1 MKTKKTK
8 AGKTLRFK
16 IVLMVVAIALLCS
29 GVNILT
35 VSIAADKEIMELQKT
50 NLLTIV
56 EAYGMMLD
64 AHVEEGDVEVLST
77 SDIKLYMKD
86 FIMEGLDSAYAYAV
100 NSEGEMMYHPTTEKI
115 GQPVENVAVQEL
127 VAQLQAGEDLEP
139 GVVHYDY
146 QGVEKYAAYYLAAD
160 GETLLV
166 VSLDEADA
174 HSGVDTLIM
183 KQTGY
188 SLLAFAAVT
197 LIGFLVANK
206 LLKPLSVVAEELSQ
220 LANLNISKSS
230 RLERYARQED
240 EIGSISQ
247 AACNIVDAL
256 TETIAEI
263 TNQTDKINSIIEVL
277 FNKTS
282 DTGVSIEQVEAAM
295 GEIATGVT
303 SQAKNTEDA
312 AENIHNIVAQ
322 IENANEKVE
331 ELNSTAM
338 QMRNAGNAAIET
350 LQELV
355 YTNNETVRS
364 INEIYEQAKMT
375 NQSVANI
382 REATNLI
389 ASIADQTSLLSL
401 NASIEAARAG
411 EAGRGF
417 AVVASEIQS
426 LSTQTSDSTERIA
439 EIVNRVI
446 EDSEREMEIISKVME
461 IMKHQDDNVSKTNR
475 VFEAVTSGIE
485 VSMSGINEIAEHTAE
500 MDDSSVKVIDVV
512 GSLSAVAEEN
522 AASTEETSASITCI
536 AGFMDEINGQ
546 CEELRNI
553 SDSLSDKVSMFK
565 LN

>member
-1 MKTKKTK
+1 M
-8 AGKTLRFK
+8 
-16 IVLMVVAIALLCS
+16 
-29 GVNILT
+29 
-35 VSIAADKEIMELQKT
+35 
-50 NLLTIV
+50 
-56 EAYGMMLD
+56 
-64 AHVEEGDVEVLST
+64 
-77 SDIKLYMKD
+77 
-86 FIMEGLDSAYAYAV
+86 
-100 NSEGEMMYHPTTEKI
+100 
-115 GQPVENVAVQEL
+115 
-127 VAQLQAGEDLEP
+127 
-139 GVVHYDY
+139 
-146 QGVEKYAAYYLAAD
+146 
-160 GETLLV
+160 
-166 VSLDEADA
+166 
-174 HSGVDTLIM
+174 
-183 KQTGY
+183 
-188 SLLAFAAVT
+188 FAAVT

-206 LLKPLSVVAEELSQ
+206 LLKPLSVVNEELSQ

-475 VFEAVTSGIE
+475 VFEAVTNGIE

-546 CEELRNI
+546 CEELRSI

>member
-16 IVLMVVAIALLCS
+16 IVMMVVAIALLCS

-86 FIMEGLDSAYAYAV
+86 FIMEGMDSAYAYAV

-146 QGVEKYAAYYLAAD
+146 HGVEKYAAYYLAAD
-160 GETLLV
+160 GETILV

-206 LLKPLSVVAEELSQ
+206 LLKPLSVVSEELSQ

-475 VFEAVTSGIE
+475 VFEAVTNGIE

-546 CEELRNI
+546 CEELRSI